1 MIDVLTKD
9 GRSKVVHRGDGKTLF
24 ETTDEAAALRRGAI
38 LAALAKRRGSKDSS
52 EELFVLFPPTAPEP
66 LIFAAEFALGA
77 EATKREDVWDPV
89 SKTWTM
95 RNVEVFR
102 EGVAL
107 KQAASGECTEIHFTA
122 DDVIDLVEAFAVLE
136 WQNPVKITHSRDQA
150 LVLDSL
156 PTIARATALRAAEVK
171 RKKDGRSV
179 LAALADL
186 EKVPPALYDA
196 IREGKFPQRSIEFW
210 RGLPRPGESGKKL
223 PMVLKAISLLGD
235 ELPAVR
241 GMPPLD
247 TVPATFAA
255 GAQSE
260 SLILS
265 LENDPV
271 TTPATDPKAGPGA
284 ATITLSAEE
293 HAKQVQ
299 AHESLKAENARLKAA
314 QDAQDARLARIEL
327 ENRIASATRLAA
339 SFVAKG
345 RITPAQ
351 EPTVLEL
358 LKALDDDKKDAVTL
372 SVGEKTEK
380 VSVRGAFLNLLDALP
395 VLPGAPAAGAQT
407 SGGGSDRP
415 GTAGAFESLS
425 IEVQSA
431 KVAELGEKYLAEK
444 KAPTQLAAYEMA
456 DKALRAGKGV

>member
-9 GRSKVVHRGDGKTLF
+9 GRSRVVHRGDGKTLF
-24 ETTDEAAALRRGAI
+24 ESDDEAAALRRGAI
-38 LAALAKRRGSKDSS
+38 LASLAKRRGSKSSS

-66 LIFAAEFALGA
+66 LILCAEFALGS

-107 KQAASGECTEIHFTA
+107 KRSASGEWSEIHFTA
-122 DDVIDLVEAFAVLE
+122 DDVCNLVEAFAVLE
-136 WQNPVKITHSRDQA
+136 WQPPAKITHSRDQA

-171 RKKDGRSV
+171 RKRDGCSV

-186 EKVPPALYDA
+186 EKVPPALYEA
-196 IREGKFPQRSIEFW
+196 IGAGKFPQRSIEFW
-210 RGLPRPGESGKKL
+210 RDLPRPGESGKKL
-223 PMVLKAISLLGD
+223 PMVLKAVSLLGD

-247 TVPATFAA
+247 IAVQTFAA
-255 GAQSE
+255 GAPTE

-265 LENDPV
+265 MESEPV
-271 TTPATDPKAGPGA
+271 TTPAPAAPA
-284 ATITLSAEE
+284 APATITLSAEE

-327 ENRIASATRLAA
+327 ETRIASATALSAR
-339 SFVAKG
+339 FRTEGK
-345 RITPAQ
+345 ITPAQ
-351 EPTVLEL
+351 EPHVLEL
-358 LKALDDDKKDAVTL
+358 LKALDDEKKDAVTL
-372 SVGEKTEK
+372 SATEK
-380 VSVRGAFLNLLDALP
+380 VSARGAFGKFLESLS
-395 VLPGAPAAGAQT
+395 VQPGAPAAGAR
-407 SGGGSDRP
+407 SKGSEQERP
-415 GTAGAFESLS
+415 GAGSGFDSLS
-425 IEVQSA
+425 IEEQST
-431 KVAELGEKYLAEK
+431 KVYELGTKYH
-444 KAPTQLAAYEMA
+444 A
-456 DKALRAGKGV
+456 DKAKGFESLLAACEQARKDLIDGKAV